1 MTTSFSARLS
11 LLALALACLAATTAH
26 AQIKTDG
33 QWRGAGGAALATTS
47 GNTNSTAISLNAE
60 MARATTADKI
70 SFGANSNYARSEVDG
85 KTSTTANKWS
95 GFGQYDYNLSPRL
108 FVFGKLGVE
117 GDELIDLS
125 LRTAV
130 AAGLGYKLI
139 DTKETAFS
147 VFGGAAYTV
156 DQYDKAQTIGSK
168 TAKSFSR
175 ASIYLGEESSHT
187 LSASTTFKQRL
198 ELYPGISGDKAVLA
212 KFSAGLGVAISS
224 TLNLTVG
231 LVDTYNSKPPVGTK
245 KNDVGLFT
253 GLNVKF
259 GAM

>member
-1 MTTSFSARLS
+1 MSLSVPIRLS
-11 LLALALACLAATTAH
+11 LLALASLAATGAS

-33 QWRGAGGAALATTS
+33 LWRGVGGAALAMTS
-47 GNTNSTAISLNAE
+47 GNSNSTAMSLNAD
-60 MARATTADKI
+60 MARATSADKI
-70 SFGANSNYARSEVDG
+70 SVGANANYARSKVG
-85 KTSTTANKWS
+85 GVTSTTANKWS

-108 FVFGKLGVE
+108 FAFGKLGLE
-117 GDELIDLS
+117 GDDLTDMA
-125 LRTAV
+125 LRTSL
-130 AAGLGYKLI
+130 AAGLGYKLV
-139 DTKETAFS
+139 DTKETSFN

-156 DQYDKAQTIGSK
+156 DQYDATKTIGSK

-231 LVDTYNSKPPVGTK
+231 LVDSYNSKPPAGTK

-253 GLNVKF
+253 GINVKF
-259 GAM
+259 GAV